1 MIRYEWKKLLFKRR
15 GLALIAAFLAAQA
28 LLLLFLRPYDE
39 VLERN
44 RAVYENYLAQV
55 EGPLTAEKR
64 AYLETEMER
73 LNSIHQELEQLKL
86 DYYSGTVSEEDYRL
100 GFDRLQPED
109 AKYTGFSKLYSQYI
123 YVRESPDRSFLYT
136 GGWETLLTDWEPD
149 YLMLML
155 LILLLTPIFCEEY
168 TCNMDDILRTQKHSA
183 RYHVGVKLTV
193 ALCLTGALT
202 AAVQTMEL
210 VFCAV
215 RFGLPDGS
223 YSLQSVMSFGSSPWK
238 LSLWEAFWV
247 QFGLKELG
255 YLYCAVLILFLSVL
269 LEKFSLTLMA
279 SVALLPLP
287 FLTLEP
293 SAFLTV
299 PGPWVLTIGSICLR
313 DGQLPSLIVVG
324 LLMIGMILFLHQK
337 SSNHQLRQRFLPCA
351 ILILLPILAGCTN
364 EPSPVIWNR
373 SESNTYETERYSIR
387 MDYDGATLT
396 DLTDGTQVD
405 FPLDSAANVTITCGS
420 SIFGRGDTVWY
431 LRTTTHQPY
440 AGWDTIHTDCDLV
453 KLDLTTM
460 QESVVYQWNE
470 DQTWFFGL
478 LDRESMA
485 PNSYLF
491 ELLFVHGDKVYYL
504 DSMEYAVMS
513 MDLLT
518 GHTNVV
524 LSSLNSQDLAYD
536 GENLY
541 YLDSYNRLV
550 IHNLN
555 SGTKQAIDEVVA
567 NEFLLTPDGIYFQNR
582 RDDSIVYYWNY
593 AENSVQKSSKADVN
607 TISG

>member
-15 GLALIAAFLAAQA
+15 GLGLIAAFLAAQA
-28 LLLLFLRPYDE
+28 ILLLFIRPYDE

-44 RAVYENYLAQV
+44 REVYESYLTQV
-55 EGPLTAEKR
+55 VGPLTAEKR
-64 AYLETEMER
+64 AFLEAEMER
-73 LNSIHQELEQLKL
+73 LNAVHQELEQLKM
-86 DYYSGTVSEEDYRL
+86 DYYSGEVSEEDYRTN
-100 GFDRLQPED
+100 FDRLQPED

-136 GGWETLLTDWEPD
+136 DGWETLLTDWEPD

-183 RYHVGVKLTV
+183 RYHVGAKLTV
-193 ALCLTGALT
+193 ALCLTGALA

-223 YSLQSVMSFGSSPWK
+223 YSLQSVMSFGSSPWE
-238 LSLWEAFWV
+238 LSLWEAFSV
-247 QFGLKELG
+247 QLGLKELG

-269 LEKFSLTLMA
+269 LKKFSLTLMA

-293 SAFLTV
+293 SAFLSV
-299 PGPWVLTIGSICLR
+299 PGPWVLTIGSLCLR

-337 SSNHQLRQRFLPCA
+337 SSNHQLRRKLLPCA
-351 ILILLPILAGCTN
+351 IALLLPILAGCT
-364 EPSPVIWNR
+364 EESTPVIWNR
-373 SESNTYETERYSIR
+373 AESSIYETERFAIR

-405 FPLDSAANVTITCGS
+405 FPLDPAANVTITCGS
-420 SIFGRGDTVWY
+420 SIFGQGDTVWY
-431 LRTTTHQPY
+431 LRTNTHQPY
-440 AGWDTIHTDCDLV
+440 AGWDTIHTDSDLV

-478 LDRESMA
+478 LDRESTA
-485 PNSYLF
+485 PNSFLF
-491 ELLFVHGDKVYYL
+491 ELLFIHGNKVYYL
-504 DSMEYAVMS
+504 DSMENAVMA

-518 GHTNVV
+518 GRTDVV

-536 GENLY
+536 GKQLY
-541 YLDSYNRLV
+541 YLDSYNRISMLDLPTGEEK
-550 IHNLN
+550 HLD
-555 SGTKQAIDEVVA
+555 QAVA
-567 NEFLLTPDGIYFQNR
+567 SSFVLYPDGIEFHNR
-582 RDDSIVYYWNY
+582 RDQNARYRIYLDGSIEKMN
-593 AENSVQKSSKADVN
+593 
-607 TISG
+607 

>member
-28 LLLLFLRPYDE
+28 LLLLFVRPYDE

-44 RAVYENYLAQV
+44 RAVYEGYLTQV
-55 EGPLTAEKR
+55 EGPLTAQNR
-64 AYLETEMER
+64 AWLEEEMER
-73 LNSIHQELEQLKL
+73 LNGVHQELEQLKM
-86 DYYSGTVSEEDYRL
+86 DYYSGSVSEEDYRTN
-100 GFDRLQPED
+100 FDRLQPED

-183 RYHVGVKLTV
+183 RYHVGTKLTV
-193 ALCLTGALT
+193 APCLTGALT
-202 AAVQTMEL
+202 AAVQAMEL

-223 YSLQSVMSFGSSPWK
+223 FSLQSVMSFGNSPWK

-247 QFGLKELG
+247 QFCLKELG

-269 LEKFSLTLMA
+269 LKKFSLTLMA

-299 PGPWVLTIGSICLR
+299 PGPWVLTIGSLCLR

-324 LLMIGMILFLHQK
+324 LLMAGMILFLHQK
-337 SSNHQLRQRFLPCA
+337 SSNYQLRRRLLPCA
-351 ILILLPILAGCTN
+351 ILLLLPILAGCTA
-364 EPSPVIWNR
+364 ESTPVIWNR
-373 SESNTYETERYSIR
+373 AESGIYETERFSIR
-387 MDYDGATLT
+387 MDYDGVTLT
-396 DLTDGTQVD
+396 DLADGTQVD
-405 FPLDSAANVTITCGS
+405 FPLDPAANVTITCGS
-420 SIFGRGDTVWY
+420 SVFGRGNTVWY
-431 LRTTTHQPY
+431 LRTTTHQPS

-478 LDRESMA
+478 LDRESTA
-485 PNSYLF
+485 PNSFLF
-491 ELLFVHGDKVYYL
+491 ELLFVHDDKVYYL

-518 GHTNVV
+518 GRTDVV

-536 GENLY
+536 GEQLY
-541 YLDSYNRLV
+541 YLDSYNRLSTLD
-550 IHNLN
+550 LN
-555 SGTKQAIDEVVA
+555 TGEEAYLDHVVA
-567 NEFLLTPDGIYFQNR
+567 SRFTLYSDGIQFRNHRDHGELYLLKPDGAVEKLN
-582 RDDSIVYYWNY
+582 
-593 AENSVQKSSKADVN
+593 
-607 TISG
+607 

>member
-15 GLALIAAFLAAQA
+15 GLGLIAAFLAAQA
-28 LLLLFLRPYDE
+28 ILLLFIRPYDE

-44 RAVYENYLAQV
+44 REVYESYLTQV

-64 AYLETEMER
+64 AFLEAEMER
-73 LNSIHQELEQLKL
+73 LNAVHQELEQLKM
-86 DYYSGTVSEEDYRL
+86 DYYSGEVSEEDYRTN
-100 GFDRLQPED
+100 FDRLQQED

-123 YVRESPDRSFLYT
+123 YVRELADRSFLYT
-136 GGWETLLTDWEPD
+136 GGWETLLTVWEPD
-149 YLMLML
+149 YLMLMF

-183 RYHVGVKLTV
+183 GHHVGAKLTV
-193 ALCLTGALT
+193 ALCLAGALT
-202 AAVQTMEL
+202 AAVQVMEL
-210 VFCAV
+210 AFCTS
-215 RFGLPDGS
+215 RFGLPHGDF
-223 YSLQSVMSFGSSPWK
+223 SLQSVVSFGNSPWK

-269 LEKFSLTLMA
+269 LKKFSLTLMA

-299 PGPWVLTIGSICLR
+299 PGPWVLTIGSLCLR

-324 LLMIGMILFLHQK
+324 LLMIGMTLFLHQK
-337 SSNHQLRQRFLPCA
+337 SSNHQLRRRLLPCA

-364 EPSPVIWNR
+364 EPSSVIWNR

-396 DLTDGTQVD
+396 DPADGTQMD
-405 FPLDSAANVTITCGS
+405 FPLDPAANVTITCGS

-478 LDRESMA
+478 LDRESTA
-485 PNSYLF
+485 PNSFLF

-518 GHTNVV
+518 GRTDVV

-550 IHNLN
+550 IHNLY

-567 NEFLLTPDGIYFQNR
+567 NEFLLTLDGIFFQNR
-582 RDDSIVYYWNY
+582 RANSAIYFWDDTGIGTPIVTD
-593 AENSVQKSSKADVN
+593 EDVEGLFN
-607 TISG
+607 

>member
-1 MIRYEWKKLLFKRR
+1 MIRYEWNKLLFKRR

-28 LLLLFLRPYDE
+28 LLLLFVRPYDQ

-44 RAVYENYLAQV
+44 RGIYENYLTQV
-55 EGPLTAEKR
+55 EGPLTPEKR
-64 AYLETEMER
+64 AYLEEEMER
-73 LNSIHQELEQLKL
+73 LNSIHQELEQLKM
-86 DYYSGTVSEEDYRL
+86 DYYSGSVSEEDYRTN
-100 GFDRLQPED
+100 FDRLQPED

-136 GGWETLLTDWEPD
+136 GGWETLLTDLEPD

-183 RYHVGVKLTV
+183 RYHVGTKLTV

-269 LEKFSLTLMA
+269 LKKFSLTLMA

-299 PGPWVLTIGSICLR
+299 PGPWVLTIGSLCLR

-337 SSNHQLRQRFLPCA
+337 SSNHQLRRRLLPCA
-351 ILILLPILAGCTN
+351 IALLLPILAGCAD
-364 EPSPVIWNR
+364 ESSPVIWNR

-387 MDYDGATLT
+387 MDYDGATMT
-396 DLTDGTQVD
+396 DLSDGTQVD
-405 FPLDSAANVTITCGS
+405 FPLDPAANVTITCGS

-460 QESVVYQWNE
+460 QETVVYQWNE

-478 LDRESMA
+478 LDWESTA
-485 PNSYLF
+485 PNSFLF

-504 DSMEYAVMS
+504 DSMENAVMA
-513 MDLLT
+513 MGLLT
-518 GHTNVV
+518 GRTDVV

-536 GENLY
+536 GEQLY
-541 YLDSYNRLV
+541 YLDSYNRISVLNLYTGEE
-550 IHNLN
+550 IHLDQAVASGFVLN
-555 SGTKQAIDEVVA
+555 S
-567 NEFLLTPDGIYFQNR
+567 DGIQFRNR
-582 RDDSIVYYWNY
+582 RDQDMLYQLYQDGTL
-593 AENSVQKSSKADVN
+593 EKLPE
-607 TISG
+607 

>member
-28 LLLLFLRPYDE
+28 ILLLFIRPYDE

-44 RAVYENYLAQV
+44 RAVYESYLSQV
-55 EGPLTAEKR
+55 EGPLTAENR
-64 AYLETEMER
+64 AWLEEEMER
-73 LNSIHQELEQLKL
+73 LNSIHQELEQLKM
-86 DYYSGTVSEEDYRL
+86 DYYSGEVSEEDYRL
-100 GFDRLQPED
+100 CFDRLQPED

-123 YVRESPDRSFLYT
+123 YVRESPNRSFLYT

-168 TCNMDDILRTQKHSA
+168 TCNMDDILRTQKHST
-183 RYHVGVKLTV
+183 RHHVGAKLTV
-193 ALCLTGALT
+193 ALCLAGALT
-202 AAVQTMEL
+202 AAVQAMEL
-210 VFCAV
+210 AFCAS
-215 RFGLPDGS
+215 RFGLPHGDF
-223 YSLQSVMSFGSSPWK
+223 SLQSVISFGGSPWE
-238 LSLWEAFWV
+238 LTLWEAFWA

-255 YLYCAVLILFLSVL
+255 YLYCTVLILFLSVL
-269 LEKFSLTLMA
+269 LKKFSLTLMA

-299 PGPWVLTIGSICLR
+299 PGPWVLTIGSLCLQ

-337 SSNHQLRQRFLPCA
+337 SSNHQLRRRLLPCA

-364 EPSPVIWNR
+364 ESSPVVWNR

-387 MDYDGATLT
+387 MDYDGATMT
-396 DLTDGTQVD
+396 DLLDGTQVD
-405 FPLDSAANVTITCGS
+405 FPLDPAANVTITCGS
-420 SIFGRGDTVWY
+420 NIFGRGDTVWY
-431 LRTTTHQPY
+431 LRTITHQPN
-440 AGWDTIHTDCDLV
+440 AGWDTIHTYCDLV

-478 LDRESMA
+478 LDRESTA
-485 PNSYLF
+485 PNSFLF
-491 ELLFVHGDKVYYL
+491 ELLFVHGNKVCYL
-504 DSMEYAVMS
+504 DSMENAVMA

-518 GHTNVV
+518 GRTDVV

-536 GENLY
+536 GEQLY
-541 YLDSYNRLV
+541 YLDSYNRISALNLHTGKE
-550 IHNLN
+550 IHFDQAVASGFVLN
-555 SGTKQAIDEVVA
+555 S
-567 NEFLLTPDGIYFQNR
+567 DGIQFCNR
-582 RDDSIVYYWNY
+582 RDQDTLYHLYQNGTLEQLS
-593 AENSVQKSSKADVN
+593 E
-607 TISG
+607 